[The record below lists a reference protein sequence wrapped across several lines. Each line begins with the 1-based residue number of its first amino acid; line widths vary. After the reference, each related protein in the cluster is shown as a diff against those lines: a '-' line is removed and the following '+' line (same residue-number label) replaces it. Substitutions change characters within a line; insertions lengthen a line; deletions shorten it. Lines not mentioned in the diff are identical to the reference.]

1 MPKAILAIRRYPVTL
16 GLATVLFL
24 ASLILATSSIGKILG
39 DGDDE
44 GSGMGGTGRHGGSG
58 LGGTGAPFLGD
69 QDAIVPEEQPMSP
82 SRDWQHRLMRPTIEP
97 ESSLPRA
104 MEELA
109 ELLDSPVRPPEPES
123 DTMIGLD
130 LPPRNARTDRGRDMA
145 SADAERDRVD
155 TVLRIELPTQVVPD
169 TDGSTIADRIR
180 PFQMEAEPRREL
192 ASGTDEKNAES
203 PTGADTAEE
212 EEQRVNRE
220 RIQRPELPPFQRTR
234 PVQRASITPPRP
246 SPLSL

>member
-1 MPKAILAIRRYPVTL
+1 MPKAILAIRRYPVAL

-44 GSGMGGTGRHGGSG
+44 GSGMGGTGRHIDFGGSG
-58 LGGTGAPFLGD
+58 SPFLGD

-82 SRDWQHRLMRPTIEP
+82 SRDWQHRLMRPEIEP
-97 ESSLPRA
+97 EPALPQA
-104 MEELA
+104 VEELA
-109 ELLDSPVRPPEPES
+109 ELLESPPRPPEPES

-130 LPPRNARTDRGRDMA
+130 LPTRNARTERGRDMA

-155 TVLRIELPTQVVPD
+155 TVLRIELPTQLVPD
-169 TDGSTIADRIR
+169 TDGRSIADRIS
-180 PFQMEAEPRREL
+180 PFQLEEEAGREL
-192 ASGTDEKNAES
+192 ASGVDAENAES
-203 PTGADTAEE
+203 PTDAVASEE